1 MRELSLASKLMPKKR
16 DEISKNCITEKNT
29 RKSTSEVWKT
39 FCLLLNIETH
49 ETVKGWAQCI
59 LCQEFAKY
67 NGVTTSGLKAHKCEK
82 TQRDLTSFFEPS
94 SSSSSTKITFTKNDF
109 NVIRDATIK
118 FVAKDI
124 RPISAID
131 GRGIRDLIYEMVSI
145 GIKYPKITISDID
158 RLLPSPRTLGRHL
171 VKRAELS
178 IDKIK
183 YDLNRALNTVG
194 TFSSSIDLYKDRYQS
209 ISYLG
214 ISCKYNIYENDC
226 IVQKEIIIHVDN
238 VDEEKITGII
248 LRNKIEK
255 VYGEFGLTVEQI
267 RQNIVWIT
275 DRGGNVKNSLADFNV
290 RLNCYAHL
298 INNIVKH
305 MCGEETVAKIIKNA
319 SSVVKF
325 FKKSVFLTKDL
336 EEALRSHCETR
347 WNNNY
352 YLLLS
357 VSNNYNA
364 MYDILRRKEECRPSE
379 NLVQKITCINKN
391 EITQVTSVLKLF
403 ADITIQ
409 IQAEKY
415 ETLHLIWPYYLSI
428 EEHLKGK
435 PDDSPFIDRMK
446 AKGREY
452 IAKNTDDI
460 KPQFMHKLAVFLHP
474 AMKNSNIFK
483 DEERSEI
490 YGYIRAHM
498 SGIVA
503 ENVPTSMEMSFSNHN
518 TSITN
523 ESLERRGVMNDVFID
538 FLNPIPG
545 ENTSVADELDNYISF
560 AVVPVSY

>member
-1 MRELSLASKLMPKKR
+1 MRELRELTLASKLIPKKR
-16 DEISKNCITEKNT
+16 DEISKISITGKNT

-67 NGVTTSGLKAHKCEK
+67 NGVTTSGLKAHKCE
-82 TQRDLTSFFEPS
+82 TDQQDLRSFFKS
-94 SSSSSTKITFTKNDF
+94 SSPSTKITFTKNDF
-109 NVIRDATIK
+109 NVVRDATIK

-124 RPISAID
+124 RPISAIE
-131 GRGIRDLIYEMVSI
+131 GEGIRDLIYELVLI
-145 GIKYPKITISDID
+145 GKKYPKILISDID
-158 RLLPSPRTLGRHL
+158 RLLPSRRTVGRHL
-171 VKRAELS
+171 AKRAELS
-178 IDKIK
+178 IEKIK
-183 YDLNRALNTVG
+183 NDLNRALNTVG

-209 ISYLG
+209 VSYLG

-226 IVQKEIIIHVDN
+226 VIQKEIIVHVDN
-238 VDEEKITGII
+238 VDEETITGVI

-255 VYGEFGLTVEQI
+255 VYGEFGLTAEQI

-275 DRGGNVKNSLADFNV
+275 DRGGNVKNSLTDFNV

-298 INNIVKH
+298 INNIVKK
-305 MCGEETVAKIIKNA
+305 MCGEETVAKIIKSA
-319 SSVVKF
+319 SSLVKF

-336 EEALRSHCETR
+336 EGALRSHCETR

-364 MYDILRRKEECRPSE
+364 MFDILRRKEESRPSE
-379 NLVQKITCINKN
+379 NLIEKITCLKKN
-391 EITQVTSVLKLF
+391 EITQVTTVLKLF
-403 ADITIQ
+403 ADLTIK

-428 EEHLKGK
+428 EEHLKEK
-435 PDDSPFIDRMK
+435 PDDSLFIARMK

-452 IAKNTDDI
+452 MVKIANDV

-483 DEERSEI
+483 NEERLEI
-490 YGYIRAHM
+490 YAHIRA
-498 SGIVA
+498 
-503 ENVPTSMEMSFSNHN
+503 
-518 TSITN
+518 
-523 ESLERRGVMNDVFID
+523 
-538 FLNPIPG
+538 
-545 ENTSVADELDNYISF
+545 
-560 AVVPVSY
+560 